1 MKGYGKIY
9 LILTFV
15 HLQKQN
21 TSLYGKHIAIECQKT
36 RSSLY
41 YSIVLMAVSDAR
53 YCFTLVNV
61 ADFGSNSDSSIL
73 AKSSTGKGVEK
84 QKMKV
89 PNAKPVLGYKGNLPY
104 FLVGDEIS
112 PLKTWLIRRKPSF
125 GNQLKPNLRMLR
137 NMLWLPLLCITTFA

>member
-15 HLQKQN
+15 QKQN
-21 TSLYGKHIAIECQKT
+21 TSLYGKHIAIECQKN

-73 AKSSTGKGVEK
+73 TKSSTGKGVEK

-89 PNAKPVLGYKGNLPY
+89 PNAKPVFGYKGNLPY
-104 FLVGDEIS
+104 LLVGDEIS
-112 PLKTWLIRRKPSF
+112 LLKTWLMRREPSF

-137 NMLWLPLLCITTFA
+137 NTLWLPLL

>member
-15 HLQKQN
+15 QKQN
-21 TSLYGKHIAIECQKT
+21 TSLYGKHIAIECKKN
-36 RSSLY
+36 RSSLN

-61 ADFGSNSDSSIL
+61 VDLGSNSDSSIL

-89 PNAKPVLGYKGNLPY
+89 PNAKPVFGYKGNLPY
-104 FLVGDEIS
+104 LLVGDEIS
-112 PLKTWLIRRKPSF
+112 LLKTWLMRREPSF

-137 NMLWLPLLCITTFA
+137 NTLWLPLL

>member
-15 HLQKQN
+15 QKQN
-21 TSLYGKHIAIECQKT
+21 TSLYGKHIAIECQKN

-41 YSIVLMAVSDAR
+41 YSIVLITVSDAR

-73 AKSSTGKGVEK
+73 AKSSTGKGIEK

-89 PNAKPVLGYKGNLPY
+89 PNAKPVFGYEGNLPY

-112 PLKTWLIRRKPSF
+112 PLKTWFMQREPSF

-137 NMLWLPLLCITTFA
+137 NTLWLPLL